1 MFLGSVDHSK
11 SLRRK
16 SSYSRFPFLFIK
28 SSRPHN
34 WEIRFRLD
42 HFWPTLT
49 GTDLRNHCMTS
60 LRLPALRL
68 PSPTCK
74 PSPLRPRLS
83 PSRPWTNARRSRL
96 GQKLEQPASN
106 SVRSH
111 DLARFASIW
120 SIIPRW
126 QPVLPSANRDVTVEG
141 HIVFCFLFFFTKL
154 ENEFTR
160 LSVPRRS
167 GCLLHRREDAH
178 RDHGA

>member
-42 HFWPTLT
+42 HFCPTLT

-120 SIIPRW
+120 SIITRW
-126 QPVLPSANRDVTVEG
+126 QPVLPRTVTSLSKV
-141 HIVFCFLFFFTKL
+141 ILFFVFCFFYQIRK
-154 ENEFTR
+154 
-160 LSVPRRS
+160 
-167 GCLLHRREDAH
+167 
-178 RDHGA
+178 